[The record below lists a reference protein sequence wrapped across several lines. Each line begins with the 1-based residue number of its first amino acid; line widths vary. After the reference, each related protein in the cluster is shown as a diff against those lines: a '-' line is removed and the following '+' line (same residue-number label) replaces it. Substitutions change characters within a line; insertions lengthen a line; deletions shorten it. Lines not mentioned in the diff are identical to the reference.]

1 MKNVK
6 QVHEN
11 VSECIAEDKTECRER
26 IDLLRSRM
34 GLLKGKEKVLMAMYI
49 ENGNSFRQMA
59 RLAGVNESSIAR
71 KIYKITRRLMNGE
84 YITCLQNRE
93 RFRGN
98 ELDIARD
105 YLVYG
110 LSLKK
115 ITKRRRAT
123 YYRVRKVMIKIQEIV
138 RVGAKDEN

>member
-1 MKNVK
+1 MKAEK
-6 QVHEN
+6 QADEN
-11 VSECIAEDKTECRER
+11 VFECFAEDKTEHRER

-34 GLLKGKEKVLMAMYI
+34 GLLKGKEKVLMTMYI

-59 RLAGVNESSIAR
+59 RLAGVNEASIAR

-84 YITCLQNRE
+84 YITCLQNRD

-105 YLVYG
+105 YLVCG
-110 LSLKK
+110 LSLRK
-115 ITKRRRAT
+115 IAKRRRAT
-123 YYRVRKVMIKIQEIV
+123 YYRVRKVMMKIQEIV
-138 RVGAKDEN
+138 RVMNK